1 MPIAPLAACRAP
13 RCPNRADDRGW
24 CLQHAPPAT
33 LDDSHFGSGGERGGS
48 VVHLVGAP
56 ASGKTWLRRQ
66 LAAALRVPSYGI
78 DEERVRL
85 LLPGEYWPRQDV
97 LAWERLRAALAR
109 HPACLVE
116 TSGRSPND
124 AVLLRGWRVCRICCV
139 APAPVRAFRL
149 RERVHR
155 GYRLAQGQADYVAR
169 VLRVPAPSLPAA
181 IMWHSEGEGES
192 EGAPTGRERLAA
204 VIAHVRVFLDGG
216 PAGDDK
222 MSMIPT

>member
-33 LDDSHFGSGGERGGS
+33 LGDSSSGSDSRGGS
-48 VVHLVGAP
+48 VVHLIGAP

-66 LAAALRVPSYGI
+66 LAAALGVPSYGI
-78 DEERVRL
+78 DDERVRL
-85 LLPGEYWPRQDV
+85 LLPGEYWPRQDM
-97 LAWERLRAALAR
+97 LAWERLRAAMAL

-124 AVLLRGWRVCRICCV
+124 TVLLRGWRVCRICCV

-181 IMWHSEGEGES
+181 IMWHG
-192 EGAPTGRERLAA
+192 EGAPTGREQLAA